1 MKNSQI
7 RILIH
12 LIFLGI
18 LVGLMMGARL
28 GVVMLNASDAPA
40 IATIV
45 LVALEII
52 LALGLAFVW
61 EVWRRV

>member
-18 LVGLMMGARL
+18 LVSLVMGVRL

>member
-18 LVGLMMGARL
+18 LVGLVMGARL